1 MMARS
6 VPTREGAGVSQP
18 PSPPATAGS
27 KRRRLA
33 RIVPT
38 DEAHGVT
45 TLELFFDLVF
55 VFAITQIT
63 TFMAADLGL
72 RGCLRGLVL
81 LSLLWFAWCSYSWLG
96 NQAHADEGILRG
108 AYILAMAAMFVVALA
123 IPEAWGDEG
132 GGLSAPLLFAAG
144 LATVRA
150 THLGVYAVAAVGDA
164 GLRRQLARTAV
175 PVGGSAALLVAGALV
190 GGPAQTALWAAAL
203 VVDYTGIYLS
213 GADWRLPAPGHF
225 AERYG
230 LIVLIALGESLI
242 AVGVGVSHLP
252 VTLPIVAGAL
262 LGMAVSVALW
272 WAYFD
277 VVAPVAE
284 RVLRKREGIDRVRL
298 ARDSYTYLHFP
309 MVAGV
314 IYLALGLKKVAQYV
328 GDESHHTLTDPL
340 PTTALWALYG
350 GVAAYLLGHLAFRL
364 RNIGSINRPRAAVA
378 VLLLPAP
385 LALGGVPALAALAV
399 LAGVLIGLIAFEV
412 VRYAEA
418 RAAVRA
424 ELAQH

>member
-1 MMARS
+1 VSEPLSPETTAR
-6 VPTREGAGVSQP
+6 
-18 PSPPATAGS
+18 PA
-27 KRRRLA
+27 RRRFT

-38 DEAHGVT
+38 DEGHGVT

-63 TFMAADLGL
+63 AFMAADLGV

-108 AYILAMAAMFVVALA
+108 AYILAMTAMFVVALA

-132 GGLSAPLLFAAG
+132 GGISAPILLAVG
-144 LATVRA
+144 LAVVRA
-150 THLGVYAVAAVGDA
+150 THLGVYVVAAAGDA
-164 GLRRQLARTAV
+164 GLRRQVAKAAV
-175 PVGGSAALLVAGALV
+175 PVGLSAALLLVGAVL
-190 GGPAQTALWAAAL
+190 GGPAQTALWAVAL
-203 VVDYTGIYLS
+203 VVDYSGIYFS

-242 AVGVGVSHLP
+242 AVGVGVGHLP
-252 VTLPIVAGAL
+252 VTVPILVGAL
-262 LGMAVSVALW
+262 LGMVVSVALW

-284 RVLRKREGIDRVRL
+284 RVLRKREGIERVRL

-328 GDESHHTLTDPL
+328 GDEHHHALTDPL

-350 GVAAYLLGHLAFRL
+350 GVAAYLLGHLAFRM

-378 VLLLPAP
+378 VLLLLAP
-385 LALGGVPALAALAV
+385 LALGRMPALGALGV
-399 LAGVLIGLIAFEV
+399 LAGVLVALIAFEV

>member
-1 MMARS
+1 MGSSAR
-6 VPTREGAGVSQP
+6 TTEGASVSQP
-18 PSPPATAGS
+18 PPSAGARPV
-27 KRRRLA
+27 RRRLA

-63 TFMAADLGL
+63 AFMAADLGV

-108 AYILAMAAMFVVALA
+108 AYIVAMAAMFVVALA

-132 GGLSAPLLFAAG
+132 GGISAPVLLAVG
-144 LATVRA
+144 LAVVRA
-150 THLGVYAVAAVGDA
+150 THLGVYVVAAAGDV
-164 GLRRQLARTAV
+164 GLRRQLGKTAV
-175 PVGGSAALLVAGALV
+175 PVGVSAALLLVGAVL
-190 GGPAQTALWAAAL
+190 GGPAQTALWALAL

-242 AVGVGVSHLP
+242 AVGVGVGHLP
-252 VTLPIVAGAL
+252 VTVPIVVGAL
-262 LGMAVSVALW
+262 LGMVVSVALW

-284 RVLRKREGIDRVRL
+284 RVLRKRQGIERVRL

-364 RNIGSINRPRAAVA
+364 RNSGPINRPRAVVA
-378 VLLLPAP
+378 VVLLPAP
-385 LALGGVPALAALAV
+385 LALGQLPALGSLAV
-399 LAGVLIGLIAFEV
+399 LAGVLVGLIAFEV
-412 VRYAEA
+412 VRYADA

>member
-1 MMARS
+1 MS
-6 VPTREGAGVSQP
+6 HPHPQPGSGAP
-18 PSPPATAGS
+18 RP
-27 KRRRLA
+27 RRRLA

-38 DEAHGVT
+38 DEGHGVT

-63 TFMAADLGL
+63 AFMADDLGW
-72 RGCLRGLVL
+72 RGVLRGLVL

-96 NQAHADEGILRG
+96 NQAHADEGVVRAAVIV
-108 AYILAMAAMFVVALA
+108 AMAAMFVVALA

-132 GGLSAPLLFAAG
+132 GGISAPVLLAAA
-144 LATVRA
+144 LAVVRL
-150 THLGVYAVAAVGDA
+150 THLAVYAVAAAGDA
-164 GLRRQLARTAV
+164 ELRRQVLRTAV
-175 PVGGSAALLVAGALV
+175 PVGLSAALLLV
-190 GGPAQTALWAAAL
+190 GAVLGGPEQTALWVLAL
-203 VVDYTGIYLS
+203 IVDYGGMYAV
-213 GADWRLPAPGHF
+213 GVDWRLPAPGHF

-242 AVGVGVSHLP
+242 AVGVGVGSVPLT
-252 VTLPIVAGAL
+252 VPIVVAAL

-284 RVLRKREGIDRVRL
+284 RVLRTRQGIDRVRL

-328 GDESHHTLTDPL
+328 GDTAHHALADPL
-340 PTTALWALYG
+340 PTTALWSLYG
-350 GVAAYLLGHLAFRL
+350 GVAAYLIGHLAFRL
-364 RNIGSINRPRAAVA
+364 RNIGSINRPRAVVA

-385 LALGGVPALAALAV
+385 LALGQVPALAALAV
-399 LAGVLIGLIAFEV
+399 LAGVLVGLITFEV
-412 VRYAEA
+412 LRYADA
-418 RAAVRA
+418 RAAIRA
-424 ELAQH
+424 EAAHH

>member
-1 MMARS
+1 
-6 VPTREGAGVSQP
+6 VTQP
-18 PSPPATAGS
+18 LSPSSTAGPR
-27 KRRRLA
+27 RRRLA

-38 DEAHGVT
+38 DESHGVT

-63 TFMAADLGL
+63 AFMAADLGL

-108 AYILAMAAMFVVALA
+108 AYIVAMAAMFVVALA
-123 IPEAWGDEG
+123 IPEAWGDKAG
-132 GGLSAPLLFAAG
+132 GISAPLLLVVG
-144 LATVRA
+144 LTVVRA
-150 THLGVYAVAAVGDA
+150 THLGVYVVAAAGDA
-164 GLRRQLARTAV
+164 GLRHQLAKAAV
-175 PVGGSAALLVAGALV
+175 PVGVSAVLLVAGAVV
-190 GGPAQTALWAAAL
+190 GGPAQTALWALAL
-203 VVDYTGIYLS
+203 VVDYTGIYLA
-213 GADWRLPAPGHF
+213 GADWRLPAPAHF

-242 AVGVGVSHLP
+242 AVGVGVSRLP
-252 VTLPIVAGAL
+252 VTVPIVGGAL

-284 RVLRKREGIDRVRL
+284 HVLRKKEGIERVRL

-309 MVAGV
+309 MVGGV
-314 IYLALGLKKVAQYV
+314 IYLALGLKEVAQYV

-340 PTTALWALYG
+340 PTTALWALYA
-350 GVAAYLLGHLAFRL
+350 GVAVYLLGHLGFRL
-364 RNIGSINRPRAAVA
+364 RNIGSVNRPRAAVA
-378 VLLLPAP
+378 LLLLPAP
-385 LALGGVPALAALAV
+385 LALGRVPALTALAV
-399 LAGVLIGLIAFEV
+399 LAGVLVGLIAFEV
-412 VRYAEA
+412 VRYADA
-418 RAAVRA
+418 RATVRA

>member
-1 MMARS
+1 VS
-6 VPTREGAGVSQP
+6 RETDTASIGAAHG
-18 PSPPATAGS
+18 G
-27 KRRRLA
+27 RRRLA

-63 TFMAADLGL
+63 AFMAADLGWQ
-72 RGCLRGLVL
+72 GCLRGLVL

-108 AYILAMAAMFVVALA
+108 AYIVAMAALFVVALA
-123 IPEAWGDEG
+123 IPEAWGDG
-132 GGLSAPLLFAAG
+132 GGISAPVLLAAG
-144 LATVRA
+144 LAVVRL
-150 THLGVYAVAAVGDA
+150 THLAVYVVAAAEDV
-164 GLRRQLARTAV
+164 GLRRQVVRTAV
-175 PVGGSAALLVAGALV
+175 PVGISAGLLLVGAV
-190 GGPAQTALWAAAL
+190 FGGPAQTAFWALAL
-203 VVDYTGIYLS
+203 VVDYTGIYAV

-242 AVGVGVSHLP
+242 SVGVGVGHLP
-252 VTLPIVAGAL
+252 VTGPVLVGAL
-262 LGMAVSVALW
+262 LGMAISVALW

-284 RVLRKREGIDRVRL
+284 RVLRKRQGQERVRL

-328 GDESHHTLTDPL
+328 GDADHHGLAEPL
-340 PTTALWALYG
+340 PTTALWSLYG

-364 RNIGSINRPRAAVA
+364 RNLGSINRPRAAVA
-378 VLLLPAP
+378 LLLLLAP
-385 LALGGVPALAALAV
+385 LALGRMPALAALAV
-399 LAGVLIGLIAFEV
+399 LAGLLVALIAFEV
-412 VRYAEA
+412 VRYADA